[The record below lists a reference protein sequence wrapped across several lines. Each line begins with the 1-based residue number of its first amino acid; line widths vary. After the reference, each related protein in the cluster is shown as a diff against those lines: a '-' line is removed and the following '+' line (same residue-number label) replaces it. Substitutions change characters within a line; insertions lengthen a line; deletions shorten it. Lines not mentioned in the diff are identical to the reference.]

1 MFSWLYKLKII
12 CQRQMIP
19 LNVVQFTK
27 FMYFCNRISKKT
39 YDEKDIIRW
48 NARFV
53 DVHVLY

>member
-12 CQRQMIP
+12 CQSQMIP

-27 FMYFCNRISKKT
+27 FMYFCNQNSKKT
-39 YDEKDIIRW
+39 YDEKDLVRW

-53 DVHVLY
+53 DVCILY

>member
-12 CQRQMIP
+12 CQSQMIP

-27 FMYFCNRISKKT
+27 FMYFCTIIFKKT
-39 YDEKDIIRW
+39 YDEKDIVRW

-53 DVHVLY
+53 DVCILY